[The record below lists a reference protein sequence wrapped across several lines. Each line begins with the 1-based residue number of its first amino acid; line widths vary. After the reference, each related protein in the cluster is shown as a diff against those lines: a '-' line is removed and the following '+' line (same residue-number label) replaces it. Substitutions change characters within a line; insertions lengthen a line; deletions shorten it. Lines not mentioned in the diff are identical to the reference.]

1 MMNRALAITLLFAS
15 LLFAGQGCIGG
26 GGGSTV
32 SDAPVTLD
40 YWRVYDPDDAFTDII
55 RSYQATKPNVRINYR
70 ELRPERYEEE
80 LVRAIAEGNGPDIFT
95 LPNTK
100 LREYQNLIA
109 PMPSSITVTELETRG
124 TLRREVVPVSKQKPT
139 LTTRALRNNFV
150 DQVTE
155 DVLFPVQTPEG
166 PTDVIHGL
174 PLALDTLVLYYN
186 RDLLNEA
193 GIAQPAENWSEFQGH
208 IELLTDFNSD
218 GSITQ
223 HGVGLGTAGNV
234 DRATDILSL
243 IMMQAGVEM
252 SDSRGR
258 PTFANAN
265 DDRELPALDALTF
278 YTDFANPVKSVYTW
292 EDDRQSALNAFT
304 AGQAAYF
311 IGYSYHEPIIRAGAP
326 QLNFAVSTV
335 PQIAGAKQVN
345 FANYWVET
353 VADTSQN
360 IDTAWDFLLYAT
372 DSQHVTSFLD
382 ETSKPT
388 ARKDLISNQVD
399 DEFLGPFAEQVLTAV
414 HWYKGEDIDR
424 AEEALEDLIDNF
436 LGAEDPEDL
445 LNLTQSKVEQT
456 Y

>member
-1 MMNRALAITLLFAS
+1 MIIRVAAVTLLFAS
-15 LLFAGQGCIGG
+15 LLLAGQGCV
-26 GGGSTV
+26 GGS
-32 SDAPVTLD
+32 SAPANNAPVTLN
-40 YWRVYDPDDAFTDII
+40 YWRVYDSNEAFTEII
-55 RSYQATKPNVRINYR
+55 RSYQNTKPNVRINYR

-124 TLRREVVPVSKQKPT
+124 TLRKEVVPVSKEKPT
-139 LTTRALRNNFV
+139 LSTRALKNNFV
-150 DQVTE
+150 DQVIE

-166 PTDVIHGL
+166 PVDAIHGL

-193 GIAQPAENWSEFQGH
+193 GIAQPAEDWAEFQNH

-218 GSITQ
+218 GSISQ
-223 HGVGLGTAGNV
+223 HGVGLGTANNV
-234 DRATDILSL
+234 DRSTDILSL
-243 IMMQAGVEM
+243 IMLQAGVEM
-252 SDSRGR
+252 SDPRGR
-258 PTFANAN
+258 PNFARPN

-292 EDDRQSALNAFT
+292 EEGPQSALNAFL

-326 QLNFAVSTV
+326 QLNFAVSTI

-353 VADTSQN
+353 VADTSEN

-372 DSQHVTSFLD
+372 DRQHVTSYLD
-382 ETSKPT
+382 ETNKPT
-388 ARKDLISNQVD
+388 ARKDLISNQID

-424 AEEALEDLIDNF
+424 AEAALRDLIDDF
-436 LGAEDPEDL
+436 LGAADPEDL
-445 LNLTQSKVEQT
+445 LSITQSKVEQT